1 MEYGDLIRRAEANLK
16 AQNILKSYVMNEGT
30 FLREGAETNFVARF
44 NSRYFD
50 RFGFKFR
57 MIDSQEASTEITLFK
72 RKFKTPILSGA
83 LSGMMDITDKPLVK
97 VASGIKESG
106 S

>member
-1 MEYGDLIRRAEANLK
+1 MHKRETKWAWEED
-16 AQNILKSYVMNEGT
+16 GT
-30 FLREGAETNFVARF
+30 KVVRSIARTGPEMNFVGYF
-44 NSRYFD
+44 KLRYFE

-83 LSGMMDITDKPLVK
+83 LSGMMDITDKPLVR
-97 VASGIKESG
+97 VSS
-106 S
+106 SL